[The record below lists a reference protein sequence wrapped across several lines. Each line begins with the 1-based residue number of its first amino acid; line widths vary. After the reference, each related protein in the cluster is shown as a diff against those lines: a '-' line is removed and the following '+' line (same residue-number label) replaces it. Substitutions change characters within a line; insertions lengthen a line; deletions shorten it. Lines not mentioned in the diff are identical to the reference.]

1 MEESATVTLSDAEAA
16 VILATNLGVLA
27 TIRDD
32 GTPHLT
38 PLWVDWDGTHVL
50 INTAVGRIKERHI
63 RKGRP
68 VTILVIDKQD
78 TIRYVQVT
86 GHAELTTDGADAHI
100 DKMANKYLGLTTYP
114 EVFRAPGEVRVIA
127 KITPER
133 VASWNVEPD
142 SEWPDPPSSSS

>member
-1 MEESATVTLSDAEAA
+1 MATLSEAEAA
-16 VILATNLGVLA
+16 ILLAQNLGVLA

-32 GTPHLT
+32 GTPHVT
-38 PLWVDWDGTHVL
+38 PLWVDWDGTYVL
-50 INTAVGRIKERHI
+50 INTAVGRIKELHM

-68 VTILVIDKQD
+68 VAILVIDKD
-78 TIRYVQVT
+78 NTTRYVQVT

-114 EVFRAPGEVRVIA
+114 EVFRAAGEERVIA

-133 VASWNVEPD
+133 VVSWNVEP
-142 SEWPDPPSSSS
+142 EEYWPDPPAE